1 MLPQSGEPDRG
12 LGSAL
17 GRIQSGTTGLRQS
30 QGRTSSQ
37 DGQLSF
43 VPKTQPQKFTFK
55 CIPVGSSGN
64 ELSVRMEHLA
74 ANLPPIV
81 AAKLAESVGN
91 ADVSAAATA
100 SLGTEGVTALTKK
113 TTSFATKKKLFLVSN
128 SGSDSDQVI
137 ENKETVAT
145 AAASSYLSNSASY
158 HQGTPSASSSSSSYK
173 TLYSKQQSAPSPVY
187 KSKLEKAMAQN
198 QLLQNA
204 AKENVQS
211 HADTKGTNNSG
222 GEKIEKPTSA
232 PEIDPAE
239 KQSRLSHVSKSEIP
253 IQTYPICSYLST
265 NHPTQNPI
273 SRHSMT
279 TVKVDT
285 THSTQKKE
293 VPIIKPRYEQ
303 EALSVTKVAERYKNM
318 VCRQASSH
326 PYQFN
331 ISGQSTENSLY
342 QNYEDPEIGEFES
355 QFTYMAPPTHFNQ
368 PVEMKKH
375 SALVTE
381 KVYSDKSIGQSIMK
395 YLWQLRTDDQ
405 FCDAIIFTT
414 TEPVKVKHQ
423 HL

>member
-17 GRIQSGTTGLRQS
+17 GHVESGTTGLRQS
-30 QGRTSSQ
+30 QGRRLSQ
-37 DGQLSF
+37 EGQLSA

-81 AAKLAESVGN
+81 AAKLAESVGTV
-91 ADVSAAATA
+91 DVSAAPV
-100 SLGTEGVTALTKK
+100 GTEGVTTLTKK
-113 TTSFATKKKLFLVSN
+113 TTSFATKKKLLLVSN
-128 SGSDSDQVI
+128 SGSNSDQVM

-145 AAASSYLSNSASY
+145 AAASSYLSNSTSY
-158 HQGTPSASSSSSSYK
+158 HQGMPSASSSSSSYK

-211 HADTKGTNNSG
+211 HADTKGTSSTG
-222 GEKIEKPTSA
+222 REKVEKSISA
-232 PEIDPAE
+232 PEIDLAE

-253 IQTYPICSYLST
+253 IQTYPICSYLSS

-273 SRHSMT
+273 SRHST
-279 TVKVDT
+279 TSVKVDT

-326 PYQFN
+326 PYHLN

-342 QNYEDPEIGEFES
+342 QNYEDPEMGGFES

-395 YLWQLRTDDQ
+395 YLWQLRADDQ

-423 HL
+423 Q